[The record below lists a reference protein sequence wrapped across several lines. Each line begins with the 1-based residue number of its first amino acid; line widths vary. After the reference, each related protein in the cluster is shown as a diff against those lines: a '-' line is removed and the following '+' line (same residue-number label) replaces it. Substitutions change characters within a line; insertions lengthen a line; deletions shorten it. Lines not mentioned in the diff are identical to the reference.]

1 MTEMCPWFGLSPVA
15 LRRRRETWFVLGLAF
30 AIRLAVLLLRSS
42 ELNADPDAYRQ
53 LAETLADQGTYGRP
67 SPSNAGSA
75 PCAPTA
81 YRPPL
86 YPLLLA
92 ATARNGRVSAA
103 AVATLHLAAGMST
116 VWLVLRLA
124 RRLELGRAA
133 PLAALLVAGDPIL
146 LNQSTLVMT
155 ETLAT
160 FLAAAV
166 LLSAHHLVRA
176 ASYRAAACT
185 GLCLGLA
192 ALCRP
197 TFLPL
202 APCLAIVCCLRSSA
216 AWPRRAAV
224 ALALLLVTSAVLS
237 PWILRN
243 RLVFGR
249 WIATTTHGGYTLLLG
264 NNPHFY
270 RHLRS
275 DAWGQIWTLP
285 SDDYVMRQCREAQ
298 PDVAARLAL
307 LAPTEREIAEDALA
321 YACACRHIADDP
333 GAFVLACAYRAGQ
346 FITPLPHATFAPE
359 SLVRCVLRYAIGL
372 WYLMLYASLLASV
385 MRRGRDLVRPEWLP
399 LAVLV
404 LGLAA
409 AHLTYWSNL
418 RMRGPIMPA
427 LCVLALAG
435 WSRPARTIHKT

>member
-1 MTEMCPWFGLSPVA
+1 M
-15 LRRRRETWFVLGLAF
+15 
-30 AIRLAVLLLRSS
+30 
-42 ELNADPDAYRQ
+42 
-53 LAETLADQGTYGRP
+53 
-67 SPSNAGSA
+67 
-75 PCAPTA
+75 
-81 YRPPL
+81 
-86 YPLLLA
+86 
-92 ATARNGRVSAA
+92 
-103 AVATLHLAAGMST
+103 
-116 VWLVLRLA
+116 
-124 RRLELGRAA
+124 
-133 PLAALLVAGDPIL
+133 
-146 LNQSTLVMT
+146 
-155 ETLAT
+155 
-160 FLAAAV
+160 
-166 LLSAHHLVRA
+166 
-176 ASYRAAACT
+176 
-185 GLCLGLA
+185 
-192 ALCRP
+192 
-197 TFLPL
+197 
-202 APCLAIVCCLRSSA
+202 
-216 AWPRRAAV
+216 

-418 RMRGPIMPA
+418 HARPHHAGALRAGPRRLVASRARFIKLESIWKKSEIIACGTRARRQPRPKQMP
-427 LCVLALAG
+427 
-435 WSRPARTIHKT
+435 